1 MISRRLAV
9 IFLLMLSTVISGC
22 ASGNGS
28 KSVVTKEG
36 DAKDTEVLK
45 VFTTL
50 YPLQYFASAI
60 GGDYI
65 DVESIIP
72 LGADAH
78 TFEPTTKQMVE
89 IAESDLFIYN
99 GLEME
104 PYADAI
110 AEAIKKEEVRLVE
123 ATRGI
128 ETISHSHG
136 EGHSHEEEGHEEEEQ
151 HVHEGEVGHG
161 EEAHAHEEAG
171 NGEEKHVHEEGHHHG
186 DKDPHIWLDP
196 YKSITLA
203 KNIKNGL
210 VELMPQHQ
218 KEFEENFVDLKKN
231 LERLDEDFHKVIGDK
246 VDPKIIVSHAAYGY
260 WEESYGL
267 KQIAVSG
274 LSPSDEPSQAELL
287 EIIEVAKANDIQYVI
302 FEQNVTTKV
311 AEVIRKEINAEPL
324 RLHNL
329 SVLTEEDSKNGDDY
343 FSIMNK
349 NLETL
354 KQALQ

>member
-1 MISRRLAV
+1 MMMVNNELKGEKNVISRRLAV
-9 IFLLMLSTVISGC
+9 IFLFMLSTVISGC
-22 ASGNGS
+22 ASSNGS
-28 KSVVTKEG
+28 KSVVTEEG

-110 AEAIKKEEVRLVE
+110 AEAIKKEEVKLVE
-123 ATRGI
+123 ATEGI
-128 ETISHSHG
+128 ETISHSHE
-136 EGHSHEEEGHEEEEQ
+136 EGHSHEEEGHEEEA
-151 HVHEGEVGHG
+151 HVHE
-161 EEAHAHEEAG
+161 EEE
-171 NGEEKHVHEEGHHHG
+171 HVHEEGHHHG
-186 DKDPHIWLDP
+186 NKDPHIWLDP

-203 KNIKNGL
+203 ENIKNGL

-218 KEFEENFVDLKKN
+218 KEFEKNFVDLKEN
-231 LERLDEDFHKVIGDK
+231 LERLDEDFHKVTGDK
-246 VDPKIIVSHAAYGY
+246 EDPKIIVSHAAYGY

-329 SVLTEEDSKNGDDY
+329 SVLTEEDSENGDDY